1 MNYNNYLMKGND
13 TLTFEKACELMQMI
27 QEELDVRDE
36 IAKDIYRELVETC
49 IEYANTRSK
58 WLLLSKE
65 QKMDTD
71 KSRTL
76 KHDSA
81 IVKFNMLARYFRKEG
96 KKALWRDELGESRKT
111 IGDFACYI
119 ALFYGLNA
127 R

>member
-1 MNYNNYLMKGND
+1 MLSM
-13 TLTFEKACELMQMI
+13 
-27 QEELDVRDE
+27 
-36 IAKDIYRELVETC
+36 YREDKNEITN
-49 IEYANTRSK
+49 I
-58 WLLLSKE
+58 
-65 QKMDTD
+65 

-96 KKALWRDELGESRKT
+96 KKAIWRDELGESRKT
-111 IGDFACYI
+111 IGDFTCYI